1 MDWILWSPF
10 IDLSWAFFF
19 FFSILD
25 VHICS
30 EKQFEY
36 SVNDNSSG
44 KMCRFQEWLVDQ
56 IFGQILYCKKKL
68 VKK

>member
-1 MDWILWSPF
+1 MG
-10 IDLSWAFFF
+10 FFF
-19 FFSILD
+19 VFSSSILD

-30 EKQFEY
+30 EKQLEY

-56 IFGQILYCKKKL
+56 IFGQILYCKKKVGKEIKGGEHL
-68 VKK
+68 GL